1 MMSVIGYLVFRG
13 TKTIERFF
21 AGWSF
26 VLYAVFVLFFVLC
39 FVAFGPEI
47 QAGFKAVPIGAGWAV
62 GGVRYAAYNL
72 AIIPGL
78 LFCVRHI
85 ETRREAISAGLLASP
100 IAIIPGFLFYLA
112 MAGSTRRSWTVPS
125 PRMPAGA
132 AWIAVVPAR
141 LPGRA
146 VRYVDRDGD
155 GDDPRG
161 Q

>member
-1 MMSVIGYLVFRG
+1 M
-13 TKTIERFF
+13 
-21 AGWSF
+21 
-26 VLYAVFVLFFVLC
+26 LFFVLC

-85 ETRREAISAGLLASP
+85 ETRREAISAGLLAGP

-112 MAGSTRRSWTVPS
+112 MAGQYPEILDR
-125 PRMPAGA
+125 A
-132 AWIAVVPAR
+132 VPANACWSCLDR
-141 LPGRA
+141 GGSSSPSRSRCS
-146 VRYVDRDGD
+146 VR
-155 GDDPRG
+155 
-161 Q
+161 